1 MPYCPPSSA
10 PKHDVLAA
18 RLNGGLCRKSSG
30 CCKLQVAIIDTGGRR
45 GEIPI
50 PTAVGLKMSLTIV
63 VLDIVYFSLIK
74 LVTHD
79 VYDKSKLKRDS

>member
-1 MPYCPPSSA
+1 M
-10 PKHDVLAA
+10 HDGA
-18 RLNGGLCRKSSG
+18 S
-30 CCKLQVAIIDTGGRR
+30 CKLQLPIIDTGGRR